1 MAILEYDL
9 VVGGVYSTLNNHKR
23 RVIRM
28 DQEKVYESRGGNVKN
43 EWGFGATLANPPSLQ
58 ILQSHANV

>member
-1 MAILEYDL
+1 MPILESDG
-9 VVGGVYSTLNNHKR
+9 VVEGAYATPKNQER

-28 DQEKVYESRGGNVKN
+28 DQEKGYETRGGNVKN

-58 ILQSHANV
+58 ILQPHANL